1 MLQCHWETIFEGCD
15 GNLSDTFNTLSNA
28 SATSQAVNIGHGQ
41 FFNPN
46 LSVSLISTLSAGQDP
61 KTQEILRLREENSP
75 LKRRLRDIIG
85 DSDDDDDEDDG
96 DARKNWSEL
105 SRSRKKQLLGK
116 ISTQM
121 SKLAGERGTG
131 VENIA
136 ASLIARFQIII
147 SICVHCVYLL
157 QAHLDTG

>member
-1 MLQCHWETIFEGCD
+1 MD
-15 GNLSDTFNTLSNA
+15 S
-28 SATSQAVNIGHGQ
+28 

-46 LSVSLISTLSAGQDP
+46 LSVSLSSTSSYEQDP
-61 KTQEILRLREENSP
+61 KSQE
-75 LKRRLRDIIG
+75 IG

-96 DARKNWSEL
+96 DVRKNSSEL

-121 SKLAGERGTG
+121 SKLAGERGTR
-131 VENIA
+131 VVNIA

-147 SICVHCVYLL
+147 SI
-157 QAHLDTG
+157 

>member
-1 MLQCHWETIFEGCD
+1 M
-15 GNLSDTFNTLSNA
+15 
-28 SATSQAVNIGHGQ
+28 
-41 FFNPN
+41 
-46 LSVSLISTLSAGQDP
+46 
-61 KTQEILRLREENSP
+61 
-75 LKRRLRDIIG
+75 KRRLRDIIG

-131 VENIA
+131 VVNIA
-136 ASLIARFQIII
+136 ASLNARFQIII
-147 SICVHCVYLL
+147 SIWKPSINCVYLFWGYVEIVIL
-157 QAHLDTG
+157 DVGLTLKDEITFEELRWFQGLSIEGAHIYYTVHE

>member
-1 MLQCHWETIFEGCD
+1 MFGGCD
-15 GNLSDTFNTLSNA
+15 GNLSDSSNTLSNA

-46 LSVSLISTLSAGQDP
+46 LSVSQSSTSSAGQDP
-61 KTQEILRLREENSP
+61 KTQEILCLREENSQ

-85 DSDDDDDEDDG
+85 DSDDDDG

-131 VENIA
+131 VVNIA
-136 ASLIARFQIII
+136 ASLNARFQIII
-147 SICVHCVYLL
+147 SI
-157 QAHLDTG
+157 

>member
-1 MLQCHWETIFEGCD
+1 MFGGCD
-15 GNLSDTFNTLSNA
+15 GNLSDSSNTLSNA

-46 LSVSLISTLSAGQDP
+46 LSVSLSSTSSAGQDP
-61 KTQEILRLREENSP
+61 KTQEIRRLREENSQ

-85 DSDDDDDEDDG
+85 DSDDDDDDG
-96 DARKNWSEL
+96 VRWSEL

-131 VENIA
+131 VVNIA

-147 SICVHCVYLL
+147 SI
-157 QAHLDTG
+157 

>member
-1 MLQCHWETIFEGCD
+1 MFGGCD
-15 GNLSDTFNTLSNA
+15 ENLSDTSNTLSNA
-28 SATSQAVNIGHGQ
+28 SAISQAANIGHGQ
-41 FFNPN
+41 FFDPN
-46 LSVSLISTLSAGQDP
+46 LSASQSSTSSAGQDP
-61 KTQEILRLREENSP
+61 KTQEILRLREENSQ
-75 LKRRLRDIIG
+75 LKRRLKDIIG
-85 DSDDDDDEDDG
+85 DSDDDDDDDGDDG

-131 VENIA
+131 VVNIA

-147 SICVHCVYLL
+147 SI
-157 QAHLDTG
+157 

>member
-1 MLQCHWETIFEGCD
+1 MRDDDERRRRRRTREDNATQPLDAGR
-15 GNLSDTFNTLSNA
+15 LSFA
-28 SATSQAVNIGHGQ
+28 
-41 FFNPN
+41 
-46 LSVSLISTLSAGQDP
+46 
-61 KTQEILRLREENSP
+61 ILCLREENSQ
-75 LKRRLRDIIG
+75 LKRLRDIIG
-85 DSDDDDDEDDG
+85 DSDDDDEDDG

-131 VENIA
+131 VVNIA

-147 SICVHCVYLL
+147 SI
-157 QAHLDTG
+157 

>member
-1 MLQCHWETIFEGCD
+1 MFGGCD
-15 GNLSDTFNTLSNA
+15 GNLSDSSNTLSNA

-46 LSVSLISTLSAGQDP
+46 LSVSLSSTSSAGQDP
-61 KTQEILRLREENSP
+61 KTQEILCLREENSQ

-85 DSDDDDDEDDG
+85 DSDDDDG
-96 DARKNWSEL
+96 DARKNWSDL
-105 SRSRKKQLLGK
+105 SRKRKKQLLGK

-131 VENIA
+131 VVNIA

-147 SICVHCVYLL
+147 SI
-157 QAHLDTG
+157 

>member
-1 MLQCHWETIFEGCD
+1 MFGGCD
-15 GNLSDTFNTLSNA
+15 GNLSDNSNALSHA

-46 LSVSLISTLSAGQDP
+46 LSVSQSSTSSAGQDP
-61 KTQEILRLREENSP
+61 KTQEILRLREENSQ
-75 LKRRLRDIIG
+75 LKRQLRDIIG

-131 VENIA
+131 VVNIA

-147 SICVHCVYLL
+147 SI
-157 QAHLDTG
+157 

>member
-1 MLQCHWETIFEGCD
+1 MFGGCD
-15 GNLSDTFNTLSNA
+15 GNLSDSSNTLSNA

-41 FFNPN
+41 FLNRN
-46 LSVSLISTLSAGQDP
+46 LSVSLSSTSSAGQDP
-61 KTQEILRLREENSP
+61 KTQEILRLREENSQ

-121 SKLAGERGTG
+121 SKLAGERGTR
-131 VENIA
+131 VENIT

-147 SICVHCVYLL
+147 SI
-157 QAHLDTG
+157 

>member
-1 MLQCHWETIFEGCD
+1 MFGGCD
-15 GNLSDTFNTLSNA
+15 GNLSDSSNTLSNA

-46 LSVSLISTLSAGQDP
+46 LSVSLSSTSSAGQDP
-61 KTQEILRLREENSP
+61 KTQEILRLREENSQ

-136 ASLIARFQIII
+136 ASLIARFQMII
-147 SICVHCVYLL
+147 SI
-157 QAHLDTG
+157 

>member
-1 MLQCHWETIFEGCD
+1 MFGGCD
-15 GNLSDTFNTLSNA
+15 GNLSDSSNTLSNA

-46 LSVSLISTLSAGQDP
+46 LSVSLSSTSSAGEDP
-61 KTQEILRLREENSP
+61 KTPEILRLREENSQ

-85 DSDDDDDEDDG
+85 DSDDDG

-131 VENIA
+131 VVNIA

-147 SICVHCVYLL
+147 SI
-157 QAHLDTG
+157 